1 MAAKDKQLSAHTVRS
16 LSNNGRKRPSM
27 FNSEETMKTY
37 FRPRGLA
44 LAMLAAGLAHPYAA
58 LAQDHAVMNQHADIA
73 TMCGD
78 KPAKVG
84 LVDGFGGATW
94 FRTAAAEF
102 ADEMKKCPNV
112 EAVTYLDA
120 NGSAQSYN
128 SHINNLVAQGVNVIV
143 AFTHFGDASIP
154 AYRDAK
160 AAGVT
165 MVPYFSQLGGEIGR
179 DYDAIV
185 YQDPV
190 AVGGMWADW
199 LGQSLEGKGNVL
211 FMGGPAG
218 AASSEKFMEGFKAG
232 LAKFPEMT
240 LLEDQ
245 YIVTNWSPVDAQQAI
260 AALIAKYPE
269 IDGIASDY
277 GVTTMAAI
285 NAFKQAGVPVP
296 AQATLASS
304 NELNCLYLSD
314 TDAGKGWKYF
324 SLDGTTS
331 LVRFAA
337 RRALSIYEGTE
348 NNEPLAVVSYPYADS
363 EAGIKPLCDPDL
375 PPDADMSGLL
385 GAEKLTE
392 LLK

>member
-1 MAAKDKQLSAHTVRS
+1 
-16 LSNNGRKRPSM
+16 
-27 FNSEETMKTY
+27 MKTR
-37 FRPRGLA
+37 FGPQGLA
-44 LAMLAAGLAHPYAA
+44 IAALAAGLALPLAVQ
-58 LAQDHAVMNQHADIA
+58 AQDHAVLNAHADI
-73 TMCGD
+73 TKMCGD

-112 EAVTYLDA
+112 ESVTYLDA
-120 NGSAQSYN
+120 NGSAQTYN
-128 SHINNLVAQGVNVIV
+128 SHINNLVAQGANIIV
-143 AFTHFGDASIP
+143 AFTHFGDASLP

-165 MVPYFSQLGGEIGR
+165 MVPYFSQLSGEVGR

-185 YQDPV
+185 YQDPI
-190 AVGGMWADW
+190 AVGGMWAEW
-199 LGQSLEGKGNVL
+199 LGKSLAGKGNVL
-211 FMGGPAG
+211 FMGGPPG
-218 AASSEKFMEGFKAG
+218 ATSSEKFMEGFKAG
-232 LAKFPEMT
+232 LTKFPEIK

-245 YIVTNWSPVDAQQAI
+245 YIVTNWNPVDAQQAI
-260 AALIAKYPE
+260 AALIAKYPQ

-285 NAFKQAGVPVP
+285 NAFKQAGVAVP
-296 AQATLASS
+296 AQATLASN

-314 TDAGKGWKYF
+314 AEAGKGWKYF
-324 SLDGTTS
+324 TLDGTTS

-348 NNEPLAVVSYPYADS
+348 NTEPMAVVSYPYADS
-363 EAGIKPLCDPDL
+363 ESGIKPLCDPNL
-375 PPDADMSGLL
+375 PPDADMSGQLS
-385 GAEKLTE
+385 AEKLTE